1 MRISELINILQQLDV
16 LGSKNKIESMNI
28 TISNGL
34 VLNFSKDENNSTK
47 ILDYPEPPEPPPK
60 DISKMVVRVEPKL
73 HSEWRG
79 FES

>member
-1 MRISELINILQQLDV
+1 MKIIDLIKILQQLDTV
-16 LGSKNKIESMNI
+16 DNCIESMNI

-60 DISKMVVRVEPKL
+60 RYIKDGGS
-73 HSEWRG
+73 S
-79 FES
+79 